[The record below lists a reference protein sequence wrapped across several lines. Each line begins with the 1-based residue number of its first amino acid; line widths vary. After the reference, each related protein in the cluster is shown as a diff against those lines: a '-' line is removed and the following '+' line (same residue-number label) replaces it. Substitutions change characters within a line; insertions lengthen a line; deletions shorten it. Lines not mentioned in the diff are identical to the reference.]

1 MALINDKLLGLILDF
16 RAERDWQQ
24 FHTPRNIAAS
34 VAIEAAE
41 LLECF
46 QWASDA
52 DLSRIVESN
61 RESIEDEIADIAIL
75 LSYLCADL
83 GIDSDVAVERKL
95 NKNAEKYPVHLAR
108 GTATKYDK
116 L

>member
-1 MALINDKLLGLILDF
+1 MALINEKLLSEILNF

-24 FHTPRNIAAS
+24 FHTHKNIAIS
-34 VAIEAAE
+34 VVIEAAE

-46 QWASDA
+46 QWTSDA
-52 DLSRIVESN
+52 DLQKVVERD

-75 LSYLCADL
+75 LSYLCADM
-83 GIDSDVAVERKL
+83 GIDVDAAVERKL
-95 NKNAEKYPVHLAR
+95 KKNAKKYPVHLAR

>member
-1 MALINDKLLGLILDF
+1 MALINDSLLQAIISF

-34 VAIEAAE
+34 IAIEAAE

-52 DLSRIVESN
+52 DLPKIVERD
-61 RESIEDEIADIAIL
+61 REAIEDEVADLAIL
-75 LSYLCADL
+75 LSYLSVDL
-83 GIDSDVAVERKL
+83 GIDVDAVVETKL
-95 NKNAEKYPVHLAR
+95 RKNAEKYPVHLAR

-116 L
+116 F

>member
-1 MALINDKLLGLILDF
+1 MALINDKLLDELLDF
-16 RAERDWQQ
+16 RTERDWQQ
-24 FHTPRNIAAS
+24 FHTSRNIAAS
-34 VAIEAAE
+34 ITIEAAE

-52 DLSRIVESN
+52 DLPMIVERD
-61 RESIEDEIADIAIL
+61 REAIEDEVADLTIL
-75 LSYLCADL
+75 LSYLCTDL
-83 GIDSDVAVERKL
+83 RIDIDAVVERKL
-95 NKNAEKYPVHLAR
+95 QKNAEKYPAHLAR